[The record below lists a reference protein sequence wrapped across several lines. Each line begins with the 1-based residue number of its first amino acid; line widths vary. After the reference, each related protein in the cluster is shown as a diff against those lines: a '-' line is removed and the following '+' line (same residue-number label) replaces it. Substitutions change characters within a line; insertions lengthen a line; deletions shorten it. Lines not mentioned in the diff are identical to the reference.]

1 MTLWYSRE
9 VTAVRQRCGRDKER
23 ELSDVKRV
31 ACGDERW
38 TLNFNDTMNDRL
50 IILLLWRLYGVT
62 LKLVLTPYWI
72 TTIAPG
78 SEYSSPV

>member
-1 MTLWYSRE
+1 MWQRYGRE
-9 VTAVRQRCGRDKER
+9 V
-23 ELSDVKRV
+23 SDVKSV

-50 IILLLWRLYGVT
+50 IMLLLWRLYGVT
-62 LKLVLTPYWI
+62 LKLELTPYWI

-78 SEYSSPV
+78 SEYSSVVVIVIITGQP